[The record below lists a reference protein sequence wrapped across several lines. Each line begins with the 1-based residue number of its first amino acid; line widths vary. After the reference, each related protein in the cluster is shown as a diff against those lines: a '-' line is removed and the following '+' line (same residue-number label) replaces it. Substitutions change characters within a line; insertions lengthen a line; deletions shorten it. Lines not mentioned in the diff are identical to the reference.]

1 MSPSDLEEFLG
12 EHVTDRVRVV
22 LSSGD
27 ELFIEQPQ
35 KTIISGL
42 SLYIQMYEDWATRI
56 GRRVRIISIPNIN
69 LIEPVRPGPSGRRPR
84 RRR

>member
-1 MSPSDLEEFLG
+1 
-12 EHVTDRVRVV
+12 V

-27 ELFIEQPQ
+27 ELIIEQPQ
-35 KTIISGL
+35 RTLISGL

-69 LIEPVRPGPSGRRPR
+69 LIEPMRPGPSGRRPR